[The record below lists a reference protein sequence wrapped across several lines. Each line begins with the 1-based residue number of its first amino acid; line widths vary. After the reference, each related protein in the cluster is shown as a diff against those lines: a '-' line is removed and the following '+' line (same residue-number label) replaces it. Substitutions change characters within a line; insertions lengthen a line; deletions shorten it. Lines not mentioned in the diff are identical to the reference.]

1 MVIPPATVVH
11 LRQLQTLAVS
21 VQLFRKKFKHFK
33 EALNSSPPTRPFDL
47 NVGCRIGPDFSR
59 CKRTTAWRPMSA
71 LEDDTVADNVV
82 GERERSSNTDSS
94 RQAESVSFDT
104 NPLGFLKVMRSL
116 YNCELAY
123 CEYCHKTV
131 EDHELVLT
139 QLGNVT
145 GDCTADYFKTTID
158 YWKAEFENHWDNIT
172 RIWEHYKRLVL
183 PRQFE
188 EYRDILG
195 PGPNP
200 MTQIEQIMLE
210 FQNQHVDYDQI
221 ILARA
226 YEKFVL
232 EYRLADRKQRDYI
245 RLFTFFADLEHGSGM
260 RLEKDLQMQQTLN
273 LMSCIYRNWRRIEDN
288 MEEEAYALAVQLADV
303 KTYIDEES
311 PVPWME
317 IIEEL

>member
-11 LRQLQTLAVS
+11 LRQLQTLAIS
-21 VQLFRKKFKHFK
+21 VQLFRKKFKLFK
-33 EALNSSPPTRPFDL
+33 DALNSSPPTRAFDI
-47 NVGCRIGPDFSR
+47 NVGCRIDPDFST
-59 CKRTTAWRPMSA
+59 CKRTTAWSPMSA
-71 LEDDTVADNVV
+71 LEDAV
-82 GERERSSNTDSS
+82 GERERNLNTDSS
-94 RQAESVSFDT
+94 GQEESVSFDT
-104 NPLGFLKVMRSL
+104 NPLGFLKVMRSI

-123 CEYCHKTV
+123 CEYCQKTV
-131 EDHELVLT
+131 EEHELVLT

-145 GDCTADYFKTTID
+145 GDCTADYLKATID
-158 YWKAEFENHWDNIT
+158 YWKAEFEAHWDNIT
-172 RIWEHYKRLVL
+172 RIWDHYKRLVL

-221 ILARA
+221 MLARA

-245 RLFTFFADLEHGSGM
+245 HLFTFFADLEHGSGM
-260 RLEKDLQMQQTLN
+260 RLEKDLQMRQTLN

-288 MEEEAYALAVQLADV
+288 MEEKAYALAVQLADV
-303 KTYIDEES
+303 KTHVDEKS
-311 PVPWME
+311 PVPWTQVT
-317 IIEEL
+317 EEL